1 MLMKLTEQ
9 QIENLYK
16 FTRQHYVYHYDVQS
30 ELVDHL
36 ANDIEEVW
44 VKKPFLSFEEAR
56 DASFKK
62 FGIFGFMDVI
72 EAKQKQMN
80 KRYSK
85 ILWRF
90 FKEWFTLPKI
100 VITTTLFLTLFLIL
114 KIPFSEYVLMG
125 SFLVLIMYD
134 MIVLYKSRKN
144 QKNQKKQKNKEE
156 KVFLLEAMIGTSRN
170 GFTGLA
176 LVNLFNCINLTDV
189 SFSSLENHWLL
200 FVSFSA
206 TIVIILFYLIT
217 YVIPKKAEELLQE
230 TYPEY
235 KMVKN
240 L

>member
-1 MLMKLTEQ
+1 MKLTET
-9 QIENLYK
+9 QIEELYK
-16 FTRQHYVYHYDVQS
+16 FTRKHYVYHYDVQT

-36 ANDIEEVW
+36 ANDIEQIW
-44 VKKPFLSFEEAR
+44 VTQQYLSFQEAR
-56 DASFKK
+56 DKSFKK

-100 VITTTLFLTLFLIL
+100 VITTTLFLTLFFIL

-144 QKNQKKQKNKEE
+144 QKKQKNKEE
-156 KVFLLEAMIGTSRN
+156 KVFLLEAMIGTSKN

-176 LVNLFNCINLTDV
+176 LVNLFNFINLTDV

-200 FVSFSA
+200 LVSFSA